1 MATQSEDFM
10 RYMCL
15 IYIEPEKL
23 AALSDNELA
32 AHCGKCG
39 DWVDELAAAGRNPV
53 CGALQSPSTAA
64 TVRIRNGN
72 LSVTDGPFA
81 ETKEFLG
88 GFTILEA
95 RDLTEAVQ
103 LASKLDVARVNTVE
117 VRPML
122 DPGVVVSAPADV
134 RLVGLIHGL
143 QCAVNQ

>member
-1 MATQSEDFM
+1 M

-15 IYIEPEKL
+15 IYIDPEKL
-23 AALSDNELA
+23 AALSDADLA
-32 AHCGKCG
+32 AHVNRCGAWVG
-39 DWVDELAAAGRNPV
+39 DMEAAGRNPL
-53 CGALQSPSTAA
+53 CGALQSPSTAS

-72 LSVTDGPFA
+72 LCITDGPFA

-88 GFTILEA
+88 GSTILDA

-122 DPGVVVSAPADV
+122 DPGCVVSDPADV
-134 RLVGLIHGL
+134 RLVGLIHSV
-143 QCAVNQ
+143 QTSSK

>member
-1 MATQSEDFM
+1 M

-15 IYIEPEKL
+15 VYIEPEKL
-23 AALSDNELA
+23 AALSDEELKGHID
-32 AHCGKCG
+32 HCGA
-39 DWVDELAAAGRNPV
+39 WVGEMEAAGRNPV
-53 CGALQSPSTAA
+53 CGALQSPSTAS

-72 LSVTDGPFA
+72 LSITDGPFA

-103 LASKLDVARVNTVE
+103 IASKLDVARVNTVE

-122 DPGVVVSAPADV
+122 DPGCVVSDPADV
-134 RLVGLIHGL
+134 RLVGLIHGV
-143 QCAVNQ
+143 QPSGQK